1 MASDPDWLSWYWL
14 GFGVSIVFG
23 VLLLA
28 TAYGARDDRRKRKF
42 IQIQW
47 VYWASAAVY
56 GALALGQ
63 TWIARND
70 GYKILWGR
78 WALYAATHW
87 AVVGV
92 FCVSMT
98 GSKSLQR
105 IGMILALI
113 QSLCTLFM
121 VLTPSQFVPHDN
133 NAYNSLALWTSLAAF
148 FTAVLFV
155 FLFSVAMDWWKRWRE
170 QESALTADTRNV
182 MAESGSQSRWSLAL
196 VAVVAF
202 VLLALYPILA
212 AVGPEGFRVSTDYS
226 LEMFLTLLL
235 ADGLTKF
242 IALPLVYFIFNPD
255 GFNVGTPYAIVDSAP
270 TEGFEDPARILQSL
284 NKQIG
289 AGVHGQVQAQ
299 PVQAQAQALPAPVRR
314 FRYGHYSPQEM
325 DQYHQ
330 LQQQAKH
337 IQSQLGAN
345 DAF

>member
-23 VLLLA
+23 LLLLV

-56 GALALGQ
+56 GSLALGQ
-63 TWIARND
+63 TWIFRDD
-70 GYKILWGR
+70 GIKILWGR

-92 FCVSMT
+92 ICVSMT
-98 GSKSLQR
+98 GSKSLQK
-105 IGMILALI
+105 IGMILGLI
-113 QSLCTLFM
+113 QSLSVLFM

-133 NAYNSLALWTSLAAF
+133 NAYNSLALWTSMAAF
-148 FTAVLFV
+148 FTTVLFV
-155 FLFSVAMDWWKRWRE
+155 FLFSVALDWWKRWRE
-170 QESALTADTRNV
+170 QEAALTADTRQTT
-182 MAESGSQSRWSLAL
+182 AETAAQNKWSLAA

-212 AVGPEGFRVSTDYS
+212 AVGPEGFRVSTDYE

-235 ADGLTKF
+235 ADLLTKF
-242 IALPLVYFIFNPD
+242 LVLPLVYFIFNPD
-255 GFNVGTPYAIVDSAP
+255 GFNLNSPYAIVDSAP
-270 TEGFEDPARILQSL
+270 REGFEDPARILSMNQR
-284 NKQIG
+284 IG
-289 AGVHGQVQAQ
+289 AGIYAAQ
-299 PVQAQAQALPAPVRR
+299 PQPQSQPQPQPQMSPAAHR

-325 DQYHQ
+325 DQYQQ
-330 LQQQAKH
+330 LQHQARL

-345 DAF
+345 DAI